1 MPTYGYRCPNGYS
14 SSRPYSAPR
23 WGPPIVRSWSR
34 SLAGLR
40 GGPPTAEMSGS
51 QRLKRIVCLRRYR
64 RCQLL
69 WRDGAGRPEGRP
81 ARVVRPAWAAARG
94 CESPVAQMTVT
105 TSRGQLR
112 HREVGWGGSRRR
124 SRDLTDRNRIEGGA
138 GWASRQRTAKPVVI
152 KRPSRKCGGC
162 ATKVA
167 VLIRGDLHGCSGM
180 PDQRGRRVEGTAAIV
195 RSLLAVE
202 KSAAAVVPAGI
213 GLVAGKGQTQSR
225 GRGTF
230 GLVGVA
236 VSAAIPA
243 RGLGG
248 RAGG

>member
-1 MPTYGYRCPNGYS
+1 K
-14 SSRPYSAPR
+14 
-23 WGPPIVRSWSR
+23 
-34 SLAGLR
+34 LALSFGFSR
-40 GGPPTAEMSGS
+40 GGLAAAP
-51 QRLKRIVCLRRYR
+51 
-64 RCQLL
+64 
-69 WRDGAGRPEGRP
+69 
-81 ARVVRPAWAAARG
+81 RVVRPAWAAAWG

-180 PDQRGRRVEGTAAIV
+180 PDQCGRRVGRDSGDREVVARCGEVSSGRSTGGDRAGRREGANAEP
-195 RSLLAVE
+195 R
-202 KSAAAVVPAGI
+202 
-213 GLVAGKGQTQSR
+213 QR
-225 GRGTF
+225 TF
-230 GLVGVA
+230 GLAGVA
-236 VSAAIPA
+236 
-243 RGLGG
+243 
-248 RAGG
+248 